1 MNDTKNTE
9 NHDLGD
15 EAMSEQEARDFEAQA
30 NQQADQQAD
39 QKAEREEHAARM
51 ESIRQLARA
60 GELEVLPEQAE
71 IVEALIDTIT
81 QRDEMQGKLIRAT
94 ADHQN
99 FRRRASINERE
110 ARTGAT
116 QGVVQSLIPLLDTFE
131 MALLQDPEKV
141 SAEQVIQGVKMIRDE
156 FLRMLSGYGVSSIDP
171 KVGDEFN
178 PIEHAAMIQQ
188 AVEGI
193 EPGHISINMGIGY
206 KLGERVVRPAKVA
219 VVPAQ
224 ADDAGDESGSAESG
238 ED

>member
-30 NQQADQQAD
+30 NQSADQQAG
-39 QKAEREEHAARM
+39 QQAERAEHAARM

-99 FRRRASINERE
+99 FQRRASINERE

-224 ADDAGDESGSAESG
+224 TDEADTVGEESG

>member
-1 MNDTKNTE
+1 MNDT
-9 NHDLGD
+9 HDQKDETMND
-15 EAMSEQEARDFEAQA
+15 EAADMKIDAANEAAAAEQ
-30 NQQADQQAD
+30 
-39 QKAEREEHAARM
+39 AERAEHAARM
-51 ESIRQLARA
+51 ESIRQLAKA

-71 IVEALIDTIT
+71 ILEALLDTIV

-99 FRRRASINERE
+99 FQRRASSNERE

-141 SAEQVIQGVKMIRDE
+141 SAEQVIEGVKMIRDE
-156 FLRMLSGYGVSSIDP
+156 FIRMLSGYGVSAIDP

-178 PIEHAAMIQQ
+178 PMEHAAMMQQ
-188 AVEGI
+188 AVDGI
-193 EPGHISINMGIGY
+193 EPGYISINMGIGY
-206 KLGERVVRPAKVA
+206 KLGDRVVRPAKVA
-219 VVPAQ
+219 VVPAV
-224 ADDAGDESGSAESG
+224 EEPIAESSDDEAG

>member
-1 MNDTKNTE
+1 MNDT
-9 NHDLGD
+9 H
-15 EAMSEQEARDFEAQA
+15 
-30 NQQADQQAD
+30 D
-39 QKAEREEHAARM
+39 QKDETINSEVVDMNIDAAKEAAAAEQAALEAEQAEHASRM
-51 ESIRQLARA
+51 ESIRQLALS

-71 IVEALIDTIT
+71 IVEALLDTIT
-81 QRDEMQGKLIRAT
+81 KRDEMQDKLIRAA

-99 FRRRASINERE
+99 FQRRASGNERE

-131 MALLQDPEKV
+131 MALLQDAEKV
-141 SAEQVIQGVKMIRDE
+141 SAQQVMDGVKMIRDE
-156 FLRMLSGYGVSSIDP
+156 FLRLMSGYGVSSIDP

-178 PIEHAAMIQQ
+178 PMEHAAMMQQ

-206 KLGERVVRPAKVA
+206 KLGDRVVRPAKVA
-219 VVPAQ
+219 VVPATEEPV
-224 ADDAGDESGSAESG
+224 AEPDNDEAG

>member
-1 MNDTKNTE
+1 MNDTQNTDHNINE
-9 NHDLGD
+9 DITDN
-15 EAMSEQEARDFEAQA
+15 AMSEQEAAALEFEA
-30 NQQADQQAD
+30 NQEADRQ
-39 QKAEREEHAARM
+39 EHAARM
-51 ESIRQLARA
+51 ESIRQLAKS

-71 IVEALIDTIT
+71 IVEALLDTMI

-99 FRRRASINERE
+99 FQRRASGNERE

-116 QGVVQSLIPLLDTFE
+116 QGVVQSLVPLLDTFE

-141 SAEQVIQGVKMIRDE
+141 AAEQVIEGVKLIRDE

-171 KVGDEFN
+171 KVGDVFN
-178 PIEHAAMIQQ
+178 PMEHAAMMQQ

-206 KLGERVVRPAKVA
+206 KLGDRVVRPAKVA
-219 VVPAQ
+219 VVPAIEGPL
-224 ADDAGDESGSAESG
+224 AESVDTDSG